1 LKALTQEQQPEQLSL
16 LSWEITVLIRRRDFI
31 RSAFGAT
38 AASVLSGCGSSFRS
52 TATPTLPPADRSAI
66 EHIVVVMMEN
76 RSFDHFLGWLPN
88 ADGKQAGL
96 SYVDPTGATQNT
108 YHLAGDFSG
117 CGGID
122 PNHSYEGGRIQY
134 NNGKMDGV
142 LRSGNDNFSI
152 GYYKEEDLTFFGA
165 LARQYTTLDRYF
177 SSFMGPTLPNRIFLH
192 TGQTD
197 RIDGSPGVCE
207 LETIWERLEDA
218 GVSARCYSRMLSL
231 WGSEYA
237 DSMYSYDDYLRDAA
251 AGQLPAVSFVDP
263 PYDPHAGSFDDHPFA
278 DIRNGDAFL
287 SRTYHALVNSP
298 CWAKSVLI
306 VTFDEGGG
314 FFDHVPPPRVV
325 APNKMDPDC
334 IDGCALLGFRVPTVI
349 ASPFSVGSPLF
360 PRVNSTVFDHTSVL
374 KFIEWRWNL
383 KPLTAR
389 DACAEIGNLASVL
402 DLANPRTKPPVL
414 PVTLPVPK
422 SPCDNSPDE

>member
-1 LKALTQEQQPEQLSL
+1 
-16 LSWEITVLIRRRDFI
+16 
-31 RSAFGAT
+31 
-38 AASVLSGCGSSFRS
+38 
-52 TATPTLPPADRSAI
+52 
-66 EHIVVVMMEN
+66 
-76 RSFDHFLGWLPN
+76 
-88 ADGKQAGL
+88 
-96 SYVDPTGATQNT
+96 
-108 YHLAGDFSG
+108 
-117 CGGID
+117 
-122 PNHSYEGGRIQY
+122 
-134 NNGKMDGV
+134 
-142 LRSGNDNFSI
+142 
-152 GYYKEEDLTFFGA
+152 
-165 LARQYTTLDRYF
+165 
-177 SSFMGPTLPNRIFLH
+177 
-192 TGQTD
+192 
-197 RIDGSPGVCE
+197 
-207 LETIWERLEDA
+207 
-218 GVSARCYSRMLSL
+218 VSARCYSRMLSL